1 MNEVR
6 RAIHLAAPVQ
16 RVWAFL
22 TDPQKLST
30 WLMDSDFS
38 PAPGTNFR
46 FTSPPSGRWDGT
58 IHCEVQDVI
67 ENERIS
73 YTWCA
78 NDIGVTTIVTF
89 DLEATRQGTHLTLT
103 HVGFDEAMGGAAG
116 RHAAGWAGCLNALRV
131 AVLGKNPDYDWSEF
145 QVTYFVEAS
154 IGDVYRLW
162 ATADGMTRFWPDE
175 VSVLDTHDEARA
187 GNEEYEYGD
196 RLHLLFPTQTD
207 TDLEILSLEADKFVL
222 FSFGEEYGWVH
233 VALSS
238 ESSTEGQRTRIVLRQ
253 FGMPDD
259 AESRWEVHANARG
272 WWIAALMN
280 IQSVLVHGNDLRVRE
295 PATASGLGALYRPGN
310 DAALPPHD
318 WTSFDVYLY
327 LDAAPADV
335 LRYWQTV
342 EGFTR
347 FFVAEMTA
355 ELTAGDDHG
364 DEVDASMLTSGTMLT
379 RMLTPGT
386 LYRWRGIHDYAG
398 KGRFVEVTDEAVEF
412 TFGGR
417 YHVRVSVTSQGSG
430 TCLHLRQSGI
440 GDEEGER
447 VSGSLNCRSCW
458 IYFLVNLKSVIE
470 FGIDLRDRNPATADS
485 ISVGFNRS

>member
-6 RAIHLAAPVQ
+6 RAIHLAAPVN

-22 TDPQKLST
+22 TDPEKLSA

-38 PAPGTNFR
+38 PTPGTKFK

-89 DLEATRQGTHLTLT
+89 DLEATHQGTHLTLT
-103 HVGFDEAMGGAAG
+103 HVGFEEAAGGAAG

-131 AVLGKNPDYDWSEF
+131 AMLGKSPDYDWSEF
-145 QVTYFVEAS
+145 QVTYFVQAS
-154 IGDVYRLW
+154 IGEVYQLW

-175 VSVLDTHDEARA
+175 VTVLDTHGEARA
-187 GNEEYEYGD
+187 GNAEYEYGD
-196 RLHLLFPTQTD
+196 RLHLVFPTRTD

-222 FSFGEEYGWVH
+222 FSFGEGYGWVH
-233 VALSS
+233 VDLST

-295 PATASGLGALYRPGN
+295 PATASGLGALYQLDN
-310 DAALPPHD
+310 DAAPRSHD
-318 WTSFDVYLY
+318 KSSFDVHLY
-327 LDAAPADV
+327 MDAAPAEV
-335 LRYWQTV
+335 LRYWQTA
-342 EGFTR
+342 EGLTR
-347 FFVAEMTA
+347 FFIAEMTA
-355 ELTAGDDHG
+355 RNDPG
-364 DEVDASMLTSGTMLT
+364 DEVNASMLTPGTTLTMLT

-386 LYRWRGIHDYAG
+386 SYSWRGIHDYAG
-398 KGRFVEVTDEAVEF
+398 EGQFLQITEESVEF
-412 TFGGR
+412 SFGGR
-417 YHVRVSVTSQGSG
+417 YQVGVSVTPQGSG

-440 GDEEGER
+440 GDDESEQ
-447 VSGSLNCRSCW
+447 VNGSLNCRSCW

-470 FGIDLRDRNPATADS
+470 FGIDLRDQNPATADA